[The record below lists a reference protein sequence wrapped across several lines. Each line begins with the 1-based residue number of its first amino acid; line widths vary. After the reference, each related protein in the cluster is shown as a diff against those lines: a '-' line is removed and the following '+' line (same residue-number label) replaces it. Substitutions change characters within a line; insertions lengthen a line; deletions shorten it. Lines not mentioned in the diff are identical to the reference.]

1 MFCIVPLI
9 INSGPNSMNSS
20 IPLCIL
26 YPVFMIIMETWSAFI
41 LESNIFGTWLIYQCT
56 VYTFVFFAFPEP
68 LEVFNPLDWFLYD
81 NGLRHERVKWRF
93 GSDYKISV
101 GTFPGYPSIVLA
113 HAQMAYFQIWLDFT
127 EKLFGILKQLLSFT
141 GYRHVVAFN
150 FLKVY
155 LLEKRINWEAIFN
168 F

>member
-1 MFCIVPLI
+1 MFSIVLLI
-9 INSGPNSMNSS
+9 ISSGPNSMNSS

-26 YPVFMIIMETWSAFI
+26 YPVFMIIMETWSAFM
-41 LESNIFGTWLIYQCT
+41 LESEIFGTWLIYQCT
-56 VYTFVFFAFPEP
+56 VYTFVFFAIPEP
-68 LEVFNPLDWFLYD
+68 PEVFNPLDWFLYD
-81 NGLRHERVKWRF
+81 NGLRHERVKWHF

-101 GTFPGYPSIVLA
+101 GTFPGYPSIVLT

-155 LLEKRINWEAIFN
+155 LLEKRN
-168 F
+168 

>member
-1 MFCIVPLI
+1 
-9 INSGPNSMNSS
+9 MNSS
-20 IPLCIL
+20 IPLCLL
-26 YPVFMIIMETWSAFI
+26 YPVFMIIMETWSALI
-41 LESNIFGTWLIYQCT
+41 LESKIFETWLIHQCT
-56 VYTFVFFAFPEP
+56 VCTFVFFAIAEP